1 MSFPFFENK
10 LKDVSGGCENGTT
23 CIFEQKDGNDFA
35 FTLSNVEQNKSVH
48 FSGNAL
54 GGTIKAEGK
63 ISIVPIDNFSTRI
76 DYSFELSGFVG
87 FMVAVLK
94 KRAVVTG
101 TEDGLTNMVKMSEE
115 AQASEVISMN

>member
-1 MSFPFFENK
+1 M
-10 LKDVSGGCENGTT
+10 
-23 CIFEQKDGNDFA
+23 
-35 FTLSNVEQNKSVH
+35 
-48 FSGNAL
+48 

-63 ISIVPIDNFSTRI
+63 ISIVPVDNFSTRI

-101 TEDGLTNMVKMSEE
+101 TEDGLTNMVKMSED

>member
-1 MSFPFFENK
+1 MK
-10 LKDVSGGCENGTT
+10 
-23 CIFEQKDGNDFA
+23 
-35 FTLSNVEQNKSVH
+35 NKSVH

-63 ISIVPIDNFSTRI
+63 VSIVPVDNFSTTRI

-101 TEDGLTNMVKMSEE
+101 TEDGLTNMVKMSED